1 MKVPSSDRKFTRSQR
16 QARKIGAGGKPVT
29 GLLKLSAV
37 IDRLN
42 EMVGRSLSWL
52 ILLVVLIS
60 ATNAV
65 MRKLFDLSSNSWL
78 ELQWYLFSY
87 IFLGCAGYV
96 LLRKEHIRIDIV
108 SGHLSDRANHR
119 IALFGHLFFLLPL
132 CVIMLYL
139 SWPYFM
145 DSYRIHEV
153 STNAGGLVRW
163 PVKAAMIIGFAL
175 LLLQGISEAI
185 KQAGVM
191 LGVYVDPRSA
201 PRTH

>member
-1 MKVPSSDRKFTRSQR
+1 M
-16 QARKIGAGGKPVT
+16 G
-29 GLLKLSAV
+29 GLLKLSAW

-42 EMVGRSLSWL
+42 EMVGKGLSWL
-52 ILLVVLIS
+52 ILVVALIS

-78 ELQWYLFSY
+78 EMQWYLFSY
-87 IFLGCAGYV
+87 VFLGCAGYV

-108 SGHLSDRANHR
+108 ASHLSERANNR
-119 IALFGHLFFLLPL
+119 IALFGHLFFLIPL

-145 DSYRIHEV
+145 DSYRIHEI

-163 PVKAAMIIGFAL
+163 PVKAAMIVGFAL

-185 KQAGVM
+185 KQIGVM
-191 LGVYVDPRSA
+191 LGVYVDPRSV
-201 PRTH
+201 PKTH